1 MKEKELLEQAVALA
15 PKVRAIS
22 EEVLSRHIRR
32 EEIVWPTWL
41 ALVSGRPAF
50 FLGPPGIDKTGV
62 IQALAKRIDGA
73 VFFDAL
79 MPTIV
84 SVEQLLVESTAIE
97 EVPTENGGKLIRTR
111 DTLGRAASAH
121 IVFCDEIWKA
131 EARVLQILLDLAL
144 GHGVRHEGQLVK
156 TPLLAF
162 LGASN
167 EVPNDP
173 EGNLGAIWSRM
184 TIRVQ
189 VLPLDRAGKKALVAA
204 RLQRYR
210 QAAAGEKTT
219 SAAQLTLEEVETLRQ
234 ARLFVEVPDDVVET
248 VLDILQELVEDTSQD
263 FSWAW
268 SDDRRFGRIFD
279 VMQANAL
286 LNGRTKVTKA
296 DLAVLEWLLWD
307 TPEQIPVVKAKVA
320 PYCRTALIEA
330 RELVDVLLAP
340 GGTVDKVLQ
349 GDRSKGVQALT
360 QCESAEEELKRLKG
374 EAEDEAMASKIA
386 DLISQVQAIREDVIA
401 VITTGQRRQREGGEG
416 DAKT

>member
-1 MKEKELLEQAVALA
+1 MEKKELLERAIALA

-22 EEVLSRHIRR
+22 DEVLCWHIQR
-32 EEIVWPTWL
+32 EDIVWPTWL
-41 ALVSGRPAF
+41 ALISGRPAF
-50 FLGPPGIDKTGV
+50 FLGPPGVDKTGA
-62 IQALAKRIDGA
+62 IQALAKRIDEA

-84 SVEQLLVESTAIE
+84 SVEQLLVESTSIE
-97 EVPTENGGKLIRTR
+97 EVPTEDGGKLVRTR
-111 DTLGRAASAH
+111 DQLGRAALAH
-121 IVFCDEIWKA
+121 LVFADEIWKS
-131 EARVLQILLDLAL
+131 EPRVLQVLLDLAK
-144 GHGVRHEGQLVK
+144 GDGVRHEGRLVK

-162 LGASN
+162 LCASN
-167 EVPNDP
+167 ELPDP

-210 QAAAGEKTT
+210 QAAAGEAT
-219 SAAQLTLEEVETLRQ
+219 SAAQLTLEEVGILRR
-234 ARLFVEVPDDVVET
+234 ARPFVEVPEEIIEI
-248 VLDILQELVEDTSQD
+248 VLDILQELVDDQSAD

-279 VMQANAL
+279 IMQANAL
-286 LNGRTKVTKA
+286 LAGRSVVSKT

-307 TPEQIPVVKAKVA
+307 IPEQIPVVKAKIA
-320 PYCRTALIEA
+320 PYTRTPLTEA
-330 RELVDVLLAP
+330 RELVDSLLAP
-340 GGTVDKVLQ
+340 GGTVQKVLD

-374 EAEDEAMASKIA
+374 QAEDEAMASEIA
-386 DLISQVQAIREDVIA
+386 HLIAQVQAIKEDVIA
-401 VITTGQRRQREGGEG
+401 VITTGQRRKRPEGGEG